1 MHQSTPSPFSHVSH
15 NNANLK
21 TGARSCY
28 YSSIC
33 SYCRDSCYPG
43 RNATF
48 NFVLVLWWERLNS
61 FWLDAFIGPFQPLG
75 IVLVFEL
82 PVKQPITRVD
92 LGSTCAWRKWRYALF
107 VFRVVFCLWAMS
119 LKYDVLIIDFR
130 KLKLLIPYMN
140 QQLHLAKLF
149 SLRCSRNF
157 RSFRYESG
165 LYPKCHT
172 WRRGLSMLRS

>member
-43 RNATF
+43 RNVTF

-92 LGSTCAWRKWRYALF
+92 LGSTCAWRRWRYALF

-119 LKYDVLIIDFR
+119 LKYLPFSV
-130 KLKLLIPYMN
+130 
-140 QQLHLAKLF
+140 AKSNTRGTRDAF
-149 SLRCSRNF
+149 FTGS
-157 RSFRYESG
+157 YEHS
-165 LYPKCHT
+165 PSN
-172 WRRGLSMLRS
+172 R